1 MAISSRYLVASAST
15 FLLVI
20 LLASQSSLAQDEE
33 TITYSTT
40 ISTIQKWHGEF
51 IGAVNIPIDESID
64 GWEVTIT
71 FEKNIWD
78 FEVCAAK
85 VIEIVDKQVIRLQ
98 NQPWNSDIAEGG
110 ELYFTFNAK
119 TWKKIR
125 GLPGKVEFTGNVVVT
140 IPTEDPNLSSSG
152 GGYDNEV
159 AVCTGANVDLY
170 NNTCGS
176 SFELIS
182 TNGISIVEVQMNV
195 DFTQGEESIQITS
208 TEELAWLSID
218 GDFDMC
224 LTLDD
229 DTVIVL
235 DGSVT
240 IESTTVRN
248 LNLDVSEDVENMSGR
263 LKFRFRYPASNSG
276 AVLFPFIEET
286 NVCPCH
292 RLEVIASMN

>member
-15 FLLVI
+15 VLLVI
-20 LLASQSSLAQDEE
+20 LLASQSSLAEDEE

-40 ISTIQKWHGEF
+40 TSFIQKWHGEF

-64 GWEVTIT
+64 GWEITIT
-71 FEKNIWD
+71 FEKNIFD
-78 FEVCAAK
+78 FEVCAAQVTEIEDK
-85 VIEIVDKQVIRLQ
+85 RVIHLK
-98 NQPWNSDIAEGG
+98 NQSWNSGIAEGG

-125 GLPGKVEFTGNVVVT
+125 GLFGKVEFTGNVVVT
-140 IPTEDPNLSSSG
+140 IPTEDPDLSSSG
-152 GGYDNEV
+152 GGFDNEL

-182 TNGISIVEVQMNV
+182 ASSGISIVEVQMNV
-195 DFTQGEESIQITS
+195 DFSDGEESIRITS
-208 TEELAWLSID
+208 TEALTWMSID

-224 LTLDD
+224 LTTDD
-229 DTVIVL
+229 DIIVL
-235 DGSVT
+235 AGALT
-240 IESTTVRN
+240 IESNTVRN
-248 LNLDVSEDVENMSGR
+248 LNLDVSEDAEDMSGR

-276 AVLFPFIEET
+276 AYLFPFMEES
-286 NVCPCH
+286 NECPCH
-292 RLEVIASMN
+292 RLEVIQSE